1 VSEPRRPIVELR
13 SPAARALVPVLGGV
27 LLLGA
32 MALVLWGIAAYL
44 SGDGQE
50 ASERLAPSRFQ
61 VGSVESAAAE
71 VAESGPILF
80 PGLDT
85 TTGERTM
92 VLAHEGDEPAE
103 GWRLYYAFPADRDRT
118 CTVEQVQGTDEF
130 VDCEGR
136 TLDVSD
142 LAPPDPGV
150 NPVVEDRRT
159 LYIDLSGISS

>member
-1 VSEPRRPIVELR
+1 VSEPGRPRVELR
-13 SPAARALVPVLGGV
+13 SPVSRAVVPVVGGLA
-27 LLLGA
+27 LLAA
-32 MALVLWGIAAYL
+32 MALTLWGIAAYL

-71 VAESGPILF
+71 VSERGPILF

-92 VLAHEGDEPAE
+92 VLAHDGDEAAE
-103 GWRLYYAFPADRDRT
+103 GWRLYYAYPADRDRT
-118 CTVEQVQGTDEF
+118 CTVEQVQGTSEF

-136 TLDVSD
+136 TLDVSE

-159 LYIDLSGISS
+159 LYIDLSGITS